1 MFKEGGLMDS
11 NVTHEERIEKA
22 DRQLRAAH
30 DRLRRECVRGA
41 SMPDAETISI
51 SVAGGEVVYNH
62 EGAAHAITWFDL
74 LTFGESLKSGRI
86 IERYDA
92 AYPRIAFKLDGRAK
106 AAFGAVAAASVV
118 VEDEPTASAV
128 AVHSRTPEPKPVK
141 TVVPERPRHRPAGGL
156 PELPEV
162 MRAVLLALVEGPLK
176 RAELLEAIGK
186 QLAYPLAKA
195 HAGEIPTGG
204 VSIQRTMDR
213 IFGLL
218 VGNDL
223 LHRENKMFSLTELAR
238 LKISTGVDLALK
250 CDPIMETDPVANPTK
265 PKKTGR
271 TGLERRTHAELVT
284 MWKNAVKVL
293 ADPLKKRDH
302 SKAKDV
308 IDEITREWEAR
319 AKSETGYFKWPTTEA
334 KGGNGKLA
342 IFEAEKEGMLSFL
355 EYRVGRT
362 KGEAQVVRR
371 IILRRVF
378 EGSLP
383 PVFNKTYMAEWGANG
398 SPERLHKM
406 AVSIAAFARNF
417 KRRKSSAYDDA
428 IKDWEADLA
437 DLRLNFYVGKFGFGW
452 PVTAI

>member
-1 MFKEGGLMDS
+1 MDS
-11 NVTHEERIEKA
+11 NVTHEDRFEKA

-30 DRLRRECVRGA
+30 ERLRRECVRGA
-41 SMPDAETISI
+41 SMPGAETISI
-51 SVAGGEVVYNH
+51 SVAGGDVVYTH
-62 EGAAHAITWFDL
+62 EGASHAITWFDL
-74 LTFGESLKSGRI
+74 LTFGESLKSDRVIGRF
-86 IERYDA
+86 DA
-92 AYPRIAFKLDGRAK
+92 AYPRIAFDLGDRARK
-106 AAFGAVAAASVV
+106 AFGAVAAVSAA
-118 VEDEPTASAV
+118 VEDELSAPAV
-128 AVHSRTPEPKPVK
+128 AVPSQPPEPPRPAK
-141 TVVPERPRHRPAGGL
+141 TVVPERPRKRPAGSL
-156 PELPEV
+156 PDLPDV
-162 MRAVLLALVEGPLK
+162 MRAVLHALVEGPLK
-176 RAELLEAIGK
+176 RVELLEAMDEP
-186 QLAYPLAKA
+186 LAYPIAKA
-195 HAGEIPTGG
+195 HSGEIPTGG

-218 VGNDL
+218 VSNGL
-223 LHRENKMFSLTELAR
+223 LHRGNKMFSLTEPAR
-238 LKISTGVDLALK
+238 LKIASGADLDLR
-250 CDPIMETDPVANPTK
+250 CDPIMETDPVAKPTK
-265 PKKTGR
+265 PKKTGS

-284 MWKNAVKVL
+284 MWKNAVKLL

-302 SKAKDV
+302 SKAKHV

-342 IFEAEKEGMLSFL
+342 IFDAEKEGMLSFL

-362 KGEAQVVRR
+362 KGEAQGVRR
-371 IILRRVF
+371 IILRRIF

-383 PVFNKTYMAEWGANG
+383 PVFNKAYMAEWGANG

-428 IKDWEADLA
+428 IKDWEGDLA